1 MSGSKIHHSSS
12 GILSKG
18 GHAKPKD
25 VATLDQ
31 LRPGQKGAILRV
43 GSVGA
48 VRRRMT
54 EMGMV
59 RGTPVEV
66 VKFAPLG
73 DPIEVKVKGYRLA
86 LRRVEAATITI
97 EML

>member
-1 MSGSKIHHSSS
+1 MSGSKIHHSRS

-18 GHAKPKD
+18 SHAKPKNLS
-25 VATLDQ
+25 TLDQ
-31 LRPGQKGAILRV
+31 LKPGQKGAIVRV

-59 RGTPVEV
+59 RGTPIEV

-73 DPIEVKVKGYRLA
+73 DPMEVKVKGYRLA
-86 LRRVEAATITI
+86 LRKVEAATITI